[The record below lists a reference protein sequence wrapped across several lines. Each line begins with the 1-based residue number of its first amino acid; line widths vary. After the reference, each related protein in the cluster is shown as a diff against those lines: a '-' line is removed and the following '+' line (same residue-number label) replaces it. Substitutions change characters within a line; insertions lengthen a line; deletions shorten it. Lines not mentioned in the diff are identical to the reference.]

1 MEECDKNN
9 PDITAAF
16 YNVEKMR
23 ERAFVEESDLYPHIN
38 SRDYYMRD
46 GRSDGFLPVPTGTYN
61 SWVVGLGTTW
71 DLDLFGRIQSMVVKE
86 RALVQASYNLYCN
99 LMLSIHARIASE
111 YFFARQCES
120 EIKLLSDTL
129 KVRKIQ
135 TEFVQKRLS
144 LKFASKLDLSR
155 AKVLEYEAA
164 SQLDYVKRQLDAAK
178 NRIALLCG
186 RSATDFEL
194 KCAPLTDS
202 LPNIPKVFP
211 SQLLERRPDI
221 AAAERNVYAAN
232 AQLGADTAAFFP
244 TISITGDVGSSK
256 YLGIP
261 SLSPWWLA
269 SNASATY
276 PFRARFHAYR
286 DEHCS
291 FTPPPGCVTTI
302 AGYFLLSSKLSGRNK
317 SPAIFKSNFLKKTFF
332 PSL

>member
-1 MEECDKNN
+1 MQD
-9 PDITAAF
+9 
-16 YNVEKMR
+16 R
-23 ERAFVEESDLYPHIN
+23 
-38 SRDYYMRD
+38 
-46 GRSDGFLPVPTGTYN
+46 
-61 SWVVGLGTTW
+61 VGLGVRAVEKYTNIMAKKATEPEPILNAFTTFKVSSPQLYV
-71 DLDLFGRIQSMVVKE
+71 DIDRE

-232 AQLGADTAAFFP
+232 AQLGADTAA
-244 TISITGDVGSSK
+244 
-256 YLGIP
+256 
-261 SLSPWWLA
+261 
-269 SNASATY
+269 
-276 PFRARFHAYR
+276 
-286 DEHCS
+286 
-291 FTPPPGCVTTI
+291 
-302 AGYFLLSSKLSGRNK
+302 
-317 SPAIFKSNFLKKTFF
+317 
-332 PSL
+332 

>member
-1 MEECDKNN
+1 
-9 PDITAAF
+9 
-16 YNVEKMR
+16 
-23 ERAFVEESDLYPHIN
+23 
-38 SRDYYMRD
+38 
-46 GRSDGFLPVPTGTYN
+46 
-61 SWVVGLGTTW
+61 
-71 DLDLFGRIQSMVVKE
+71 MVVKE

-194 KCAPLTDS
+194 KCALSPT
-202 LPNIPKVFP
+202 
-211 SQLLERRPDI
+211 R
-221 AAAERNVYAAN
+221 
-232 AQLGADTAAFFP
+232 FP
-244 TISITGDVGSSK
+244 TFRKSSRR
-256 YLGIP
+256 
-261 SLSPWWLA
+261 SCLSAGPT
-269 SNASATY
+269 SRQPSAT
-276 PFRARFHAYR
+276 
-286 DEHCS
+286 
-291 FTPPPGCVTTI
+291 FTPRTRNLAQI
-302 AGYFLLSSKLSGRNK
+302 RRHSSRQYR
-317 SPAIFKSNFLKKTFF
+317 
-332 PSL
+332 

>member
-1 MEECDKNN
+1 
-9 PDITAAF
+9 
-16 YNVEKMR
+16 MR

-194 KCAPLTDS
+194 KCP
-202 LPNIPKVFP
+202 PP
-211 SQLLERRPDI
+211 SPTR
-221 AAAERNVYAAN
+221 
-232 AQLGADTAAFFP
+232 FP
-244 TISITGDVGSSK
+244 TFRKCSLRSCLSADPISRLLYRI
-256 YLGIP
+256 
-261 SLSPWWLA
+261 
-269 SNASATY
+269 
-276 PFRARFHAYR
+276 ARFEEINR
-286 DEHCS
+286 TFEEFGS
-291 FTPPPGCVTTI
+291 FRRI
-302 AGYFLLSSKLSGRNK
+302 
-317 SPAIFKSNFLKKTFF
+317 
-332 PSL
+332 